1 MTDGIVL
8 FESRDER
15 VSLPVGFDGYT
26 VWLSQAQM
34 AELFDTT
41 KQNVSLHV
49 NNCFREGELERAAVV
64 KESLTTAAD
73 GKRYRTKLYNL
84 DVIISV
90 GYRVKSKRG
99 VEFRRWATDVLR
111 RYIIDG
117 NAVNERRLRQLGRV
131 ANVMARIPEQLETR
145 QVLDI
150 VRSYTTAL
158 DLLDDYD
165 HQRIGFPEGGRATYR
180 LTYDECAR
188 VIKSM
193 KFGDESTLFG
203 VEKDDSFKGSIGN
216 IYQTFAGEDIYPS
229 LEEKA
234 ANLLYFVTKNH
245 SFLDGNKRIAATM
258 FLYFLDRNNALFVG
272 GRKVMDDSTIVAVTV
287 MIAESEPNE
296 KDAMVALV
304 MNFLAMGLGG
314 HEEGCTREDPL

>member
-34 AELFDTT
+34 AELFNTT
-41 KQNVSLHV
+41 KQNVSLHA
-49 NNCFREGELERAAVV
+49 NNCFKEGELERDAVV

-111 RYIIDG
+111 RYIVDG

-150 VRSYTTAL
+150 VQSYTTAL

-165 HQRIGFPEGGRATYR
+165 HQRIGFPEGERATYR
-180 LTYDECAR
+180 LTYDECLQVVA
-188 VIKSM
+188 SM
-193 KFGDESTLFG
+193 KYGDDSALFG

-216 IYQTFAGEDIYPS
+216 IYQTFAGEDVYPS

-234 ANLLYFVTKNH
+234 SNLLYFITKNH
-245 SFLDGNKRIAATM
+245 SFLDGNKRIAATL
-258 FLYFLDRNNALFVG
+258 FLFFLDRNNALFVS
-272 GRKVMDDSTIVAVTV
+272 GRKVIDDSTLVAVTV
-287 MIAESEPNE
+287 MIAESKPEE
-296 KDAMVALV
+296 KDAMVALT
-304 MNFLAMGLGG
+304 MNFLAMGSG
-314 HEEGCTREDPL
+314 TRA